1 MTTPEP
7 PPPQAQI
14 TEEFGL
20 RALHFDQS
28 TVQSVMALGDPDLL
42 VLDYTRAMMAF
53 LLFVPQP
60 RHIVMIGLGGG
71 SLAKHCLRTLPET
84 RVTVVE
90 IDPAVI
96 AMRAEFAVPPDD
108 ERFQVI
114 CADGADHVR
123 NAAAGDADVLMVDGF
138 LAEGLPPQLA
148 SADFYAACR
157 AMLAPGGVMV
167 LNHWAADPAYP
178 VYVARLRAA
187 FDGRLL
193 AVPAE
198 EGDNRISF
206 AGRDAPFPPRRA
218 VVQERRAALHRTHG
232 SEVAEASRRVLER
245 LNRSRMAAALQGW
258 VSPDGRQAAE
268 DEPGEDEAGEG
279 RAGAV

>member
-1 MTTPEP
+1 MTATEP
-7 PPPQAQI
+7 AQLVEPAAVQI
-14 TEEFGL
+14 TEEAGL

-28 TVQSVMALGDPDLL
+28 TIQSVMALGDPDLL
-42 VLDYTRAMMAF
+42 VLDYTRAMMSF
-53 LLFVPQP
+53 LLFVPRP

-71 SLAKHCLRTLPET
+71 SLAKHCLRTLPTT

-96 AMRAEFAVPPDD
+96 ALRDQFAIPPDD
-108 ERFQVI
+108 DRFRVI
-114 CADGADHVR
+114 CADGADHVKE
-123 NAAAGDADVLMVDGF
+123 AAAGDADVLLVDGF
-138 LAEGLPPQLA
+138 LAGGLPQQLA

-157 AMLAPGGVMV
+157 TMLAPGGVLV
-167 LNHWAADPAYP
+167 LNHWAGDPSYS
-178 VYVARLRAA
+178 VYVTRLRAA

-198 EGDNRISF
+198 GGDNRVCF

-218 VVQERRAALHRTHG
+218 LVQERRAALHRVHG

-245 LNRSRMAAALQGW
+245 LKRVRIAAALKRGMGIE
-258 VSPDGRQAAE
+258 PDDE
-268 DEPGEDEAGEG
+268 DAD
-279 RAGAV
+279 

>member
-1 MTTPEP
+1 MTTPEAGEADSLP
-7 PPPQAQI
+7 IAEQISAQI
-14 TEEFGL
+14 TDEAGL
-20 RALHFDQS
+20 RALHFDQA

-96 AMRAEFAVPPDD
+96 ALRDEFAIPPDD
-108 ERFQVI
+108 ERFRVI
-114 CADGADHVR
+114 CTDGADHVHA
-123 NAAAGDADVLMVDGF
+123 AAAGDADVLLVDGF
-138 LAEGLPPQLA
+138 LAGGLPPQLA

-157 AMLAPGGVMV
+157 TMLAPGGVLV
-167 LNHWAADPAYP
+167 LNHWTADPSYP

-198 EGDNRISF
+198 QGDNRISF

-218 VVQERRAALHRTHG
+218 LVQERRAALRRIHG
-232 SEVAEASRRVLER
+232 EEVAEASRRVLER
-245 LNRSRMAAALQGW
+245 LSRSRMAAALKSW
-258 VSPDGRQAAE
+258 VGAE
-268 DEPGEDEAGEG
+268 SGEEEEG
-279 RAGAV
+279 GG